1 MPSSNS
7 FTIKQATTGLLPT
20 ITDIVQDT
28 ISKIYPHYY
37 PCGAVD
43 YFRNLHS
50 TERIATDIT
59 AGNVFLVFETNAP
72 FGTVTIQNNH
82 ILRLFVSVNYQRR
95 GIGRSLL
102 DFAEDRISENY
113 SEILI
118 DASFPA
124 KQMYLRRGYIDTE
137 YHTIQTDNGDYLCY
151 DVMKKSC
158 EKRFYGEGI

>member
-1 MPSSNS
+1 M
-7 FTIKQATTGLLPT
+7 
-20 ITDIVQDT
+20 
-28 ISKIYPHYY
+28 
-37 PCGAVD
+37 
-43 YFRNLHS
+43 YFL
-50 TERIATDIT
+50 
-59 AGNVFLVFETNAP
+59 FFETNAP
-72 FGTVTIQNNH
+72 VGTVTIQNNH